1 MLCLGLLFVLRW
13 KRERR
18 EKPGT
23 KEKGGSSMSVKE
35 SITPEQLAIYTE
47 LVKEKKALRK
57 KSNKGS
63 WFFLLICFVFGG
75 CLGGFAVYLME
86 TGVDTFKIRPP
97 FPIKDGLELLYVFA
111 GFAWFYFTTMLHV
124 IIHEAGHLVFG
135 LLTGYGFLSF
145 RVFSFT
151 LVKKDGKIIRKKLK
165 VTGIPGQCLLTPP
178 EWKEDG
184 KYPYVWYNLG
194 GGMLNLI
201 TCLLAALLFLTHS
214 PLVYWGAGIFILT
227 GVILGLTNMIPMSM
241 GVPNDGKNCLLCAKS
256 RDNQRAFYL
265 QLKINAMMSDG
276 VAVKD
281 MPEEFFEIN
290 GEKPLN
296 PLTFFVGLMKYYRY
310 LQMDEFEQAKEWLA
324 TVEQQVE
331 KLPLAFVNSFD
342 LERIYCMLREDAPLE
357 EVAATRAV
365 LMPVFLQNKDLSIL
379 RVKYAYC
386 ALLTEEERELIDWLV
401 YSKKGKLPK
410 KLPKSKSETAEQ
422 IYEDMEKAL
431 AKHPVIG
438 EAEMYMDLAKNL

>member
-1 MLCLGLLFVLRW
+1 
-13 KRERR
+13 
-18 EKPGT
+18 
-23 KEKGGSSMSVKE
+23 MSVKE

-57 KSNKGS
+57 KSNKGT
-63 WFFLLICFVFGG
+63 LILYLVFVVIGG
-75 CLGGFAVYLME
+75 VIGGFGAWFLDAG
-86 TGVDTFKIRPP
+86 TSSSKIQPP
-97 FPIKDGLELLYVFA
+97 FPVRDGWEILYFLVALVF
-111 GFAWFYFTTMLHV
+111 FYLMIVVQT

-145 RVFSFT
+145 RIFSFT
-151 LVKKDGKIIRKKLK
+151 LVKKDGKIVRKKLK
-165 VTGIPGQCLLTPP
+165 VVGIPGQCLLTPP

-201 TCLLAALLFLTHS
+201 TSLLAALLFLTHS
-214 PLVYWGAGIFILT
+214 PLAYWGAGIFILT
-227 GVILGLTNMIPMSM
+227 GVILGLTNIIPMSM

-256 RDNQRAFYL
+256 RENQRAFYL
-265 QLKINAMMSDG
+265 QLKMNAMMSDG
-276 VAVKD
+276 VSVKD
-281 MPEEFFEIN
+281 MPEEFFVID
-290 GEKPLN
+290 GDVPLN
-296 PLTFFVGLMKYYRY
+296 PLTFFVGSMKYYRY
-310 LQMDEFEQAKEWLA
+310 LQMDEFGQAKEWLA
-324 TVEQQVE
+324 TMEQQAE

-386 ALLTEEERELIDWLV
+386 VLLTEEERELIDWLV

-410 KLPKSKSETAEQ
+410 KLPKSKPETAEQ
-422 IYEDMEKAL
+422 LYEDMEVAL
-431 AKHPVIG
+431 EKHPVIG
-438 EAEMYMDLAKNL
+438 EAQMYMDLVKNI